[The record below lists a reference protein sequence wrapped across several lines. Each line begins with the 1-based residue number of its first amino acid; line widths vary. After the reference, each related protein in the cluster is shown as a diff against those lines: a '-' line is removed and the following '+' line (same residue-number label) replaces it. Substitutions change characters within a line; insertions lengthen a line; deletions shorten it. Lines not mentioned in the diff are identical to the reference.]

1 MPNIKSQIKR
11 VSISRQENAE
21 NNSKKSRIKNLIKKF
36 DLTVAEGNKEEA
48 TALLNKCFSLIDQ
61 AAQDNIYH
69 KNTASRK
76 KASLAKKLNTIA

>member
-36 DLTVAEGNKEEA
+36 DLAVAEGNKEEA
-48 TALLNKCFSLIDQ
+48 TALLNKAFSLIDQ